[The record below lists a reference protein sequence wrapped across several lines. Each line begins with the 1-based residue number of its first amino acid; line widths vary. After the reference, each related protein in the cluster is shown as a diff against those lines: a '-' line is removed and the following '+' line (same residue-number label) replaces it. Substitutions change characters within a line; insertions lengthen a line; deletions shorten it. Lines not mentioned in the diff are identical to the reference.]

1 MPRAIEALS
10 KRPGRPPKY
19 DWDAILGTADEP
31 QDTVFAYERGEDKDF
46 TAKDTSF
53 MNRVREVAD
62 ERGLEVSLRNP
73 SEGTVEIE
81 VVGLATDDDDSED
94 AQEA

>member
-31 QDTVFAYERGEDKDF
+31 QDTVLAYDHGADY

>member
-31 QDTVFAYERGEDKDF
+31 QDTVFAYESGEDYE
-46 TAKDTSF
+46 AKDTSF
-53 MNRVREVAD
+53 MNRVREVAG

-73 SEGTVEIE
+73 EEGTVEIE
-81 VVGLATDDDDSED
+81 VVGLADDDDSED
-94 AQEA
+94 ADES